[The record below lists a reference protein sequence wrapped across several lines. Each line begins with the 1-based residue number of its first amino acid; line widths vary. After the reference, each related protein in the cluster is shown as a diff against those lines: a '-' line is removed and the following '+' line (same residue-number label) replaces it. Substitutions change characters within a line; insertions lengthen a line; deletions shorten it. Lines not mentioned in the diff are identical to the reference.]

1 MKKENFSIDI
11 LKEIIKEIGEKHD
24 ILSCVWN
31 GGRDNI
37 DCKQIHENMYLVK
50 VKCTSDILSIV
61 KQELLDKLKEYKLDI
76 IDEQDKQQNARN
88 VKEYYIANKKDA
100 KEIKKRTNSSIKIKI
115 INKKSIVNGSNCT
128 MDNSINTSVSPTI
141 KFDN

>member
-31 GGRDNI
+31 GGIDNI

-50 VKCTSDILSIV
+50 VKCTSDTLSIV

-76 IDEQDKQQNARN
+76 IDEQDKQQNSRN
-88 VKEYYIANKKDA
+88 VKEYYISNRKDA
-100 KEIKKRTNSSIKIKI
+100 KKIKKQTNSSIKIKI
-115 INKKSIVNGSNCT
+115 INKKSIVNSSKCT
-128 MDNSINTSVSPTI
+128 MDNSITTSVSPTI
-141 KFDN
+141 KFDK